1 MARARKSSGRG
12 RGAARETS
20 AQSQLLQGVQ
30 QVWLAGMGAIARAQQ
45 EGPGAFQDAVAEG
58 VRLLGE
64 SRTVARRVVRE
75 ALGGSQQSLQSRV
88 GSAARQAQDTWDTL
102 EAAFQGRVQRALQ
115 QLGVPTADEIRL
127 LTRRVAELNDSVR
140 RMGGRGQGSKAG
152 GARRAPARR
161 RASAARRPRTTPK

>member
-1 MARARKSSGRG
+1 MARARKSSGRR
-12 RGAARETS
+12 RGATAEGS

-30 QVWLAGMGAIARAQQ
+30 QVWLAGMGAIARAQK

-58 VRLLGE
+58 LRLLNE
-64 SRTVARRVVRE
+64 SRSVAQRVVRDAFE
-75 ALGGSQQSLQSRV
+75 GSQQSWQSRV
-88 GSAARQAQDTWDTL
+88 GGAARQAQDTWDTL

-127 LTRRVAELNDSVR
+127 LTRRVAELNESVR
-140 RMGGRGQGSKAG
+140 RMDARTQGGKGA

-161 RASAARRPRTTPK
+161 RVRAVRRTRTTPK